1 MRGQYDKSKK
11 MAATQGKAVCRQ
23 ALVMKRLL
31 TTAGTRRF
39 TKGQT
44 SIRSPDLTQFP
55 LTNSVS
61 AGLPASSEFTSGVD
75 KQAGTRESPSQF
87 LPLSTAGPSDI
98 KLGVWQELQMTCL
111 QGPSE

>member
-11 MAATQGKAVCRQ
+11 MAATQGKVVCRQ

-55 LTNSVS
+55 LTGSVS

-75 KQAGTRESPSQF
+75 KQAGTRESQSVSASLNSRPFRYQTGG
-87 LPLSTAGPSDI
+87 LARAANDMSTGA
-98 KLGVWQELQMTCL
+98 K
-111 QGPSE
+111 